1 MRSDRWVA
9 PFGMTVALVEP
20 RLPDSR
26 SKRVTLTFTTHGQIA
41 PEDA

>member
-26 SKRVTLTFTTHGQIA
+26 SKRVTLTSRRTARSLLRTH
-41 PEDA
+41 